1 MDLSDP
7 SDNIENLLAEHLGL
21 VDEYDQ
27 IRRSFCT
34 LHTSAQ
40 QHLARANFTAAR
52 GIRYGKDLYDSRMQA
67 LRLCRITE
75 DVEKSKLAFAIYMKD
90 IEKEHQNLPLE
101 EKVTKNP
108 VESTYASSPKT
119 ASSADNTGEK
129 TKANASSTIPD
140 PIRMFGI
147 LIPQSLRWAQGD
159 FIKIVYLIP
168 RLVEINVELA
178 EIEVKIRRIQKYRA
192 EAKAKAKES
201 ATDERLD
208 RIRIASEE

>member
-7 SDNIENLLAEHLGL
+7 SDNIEILLAEYLGL

-27 IRRSFCT
+27 IRHSFCT
-34 LHTSAQ
+34 LHASAQ

-52 GIRYGKDLYDSRMQA
+52 GIRYGKDLYDARMQA

-75 DVEKSKLAFAIYMKD
+75 DVEKGKTAFAIYMKD
-90 IEKEHQNLPLE
+90 TEKVHQNLPLE
-101 EKVTKNP
+101 LKITENP
-108 VESTYASSPKT
+108 VESTSASLSKT
-119 ASSADNTGEK
+119 ASSEDNTGEK

-159 FIKIVYLIP
+159 FIKIVYLMP

-192 EAKAKAKES
+192 EARAKAKES
-201 ATDERLD
+201 ATDVRLD
-208 RIRIASEE
+208 KLRMTSEE